1 MTKESKN
8 IGEMKNL
15 GPAIAWGLNRFVKVF
30 GNLFS
35 LACGSFTQVKKGRV
49 MCWAYNFKQYSCNP
63 RYLTEYLLKNNPE
76 FEIYWVFRKKVDIS
90 GIDSRIKCVRFR
102 SLEYYK
108 LVNSAEFFI
117 TNSRTDPYRIYWHKR
132 PGQKYLM
139 LWHGGV
145 ALKKI
150 EKDAE
155 EKLGY
160 SYVQKSKI
168 DSKVCD
174 LMTSSCR
181 YQTDLM
187 ENKFWYSGEILKKG
201 IPRNDIFFDME
212 QRASLNAKVRKL
224 YSISSGDKI
233 VMYAPTF
240 RRGNDL
246 SPYSINWD
254 TVIPELEKVFGGVQV
269 RVLVRL
275 HPNLIGKVDTS
286 GLVAYEKVTDATL
299 YHDMQELLCV
309 SDMLITDY
317 SSAMFDFAMLER
329 PCLLYATDIEKYDR
343 GYYFRFDE
351 LPFPLARTQEEL
363 LSNLASFDRSEY
375 DNRVTTFF
383 DTNIGIYDDGHAS
396 EAIAEW
402 MISRSIS

>member
-1 MTKESKN
+1 
-8 IGEMKNL
+8 MKNL

-90 GIDSRIKCVRFR
+90 GIDSRIKCIRFR

-132 PGQKYLM
+132 PCQKYLM

-254 TVIPELEKVFGGVQV
+254 KVIPELEKVFGGVQV

>member
-1 MTKESKN
+1 
-8 IGEMKNL
+8 MKNL

-254 TVIPELEKVFGGVQV
+254 KVIPELEKVFGGVQV

-286 GLVAYEKVTDATL
+286 GLVGYEKVTDATL

>member
-1 MTKESKN
+1 
-8 IGEMKNL
+8 MKNL

-254 TVIPELEKVFGGVQV
+254 KVIPELEKVFGGVQV

-383 DTNIGIYDDGHAS
+383 DTNIGIYDDGHGS

>member
-1 MTKESKN
+1 
-8 IGEMKNL
+8 MKNL

-155 EKLGY
+155 SKLGY
-160 SYVQKSKI
+160 SYVKKSKI

-201 IPRNDIFFDME
+201 IPRNDIFFDRE

-254 TVIPELEKVFGGVQV
+254 KVIPELEKVFGGVQV
-269 RVLVRL
+269 RILVRL

>member
-1 MTKESKN
+1 
-8 IGEMKNL
+8 MKNL

-35 LACGSFTQVKKGRV
+35 RACGSFTQVKKGRV

-224 YSISSGDKI
+224 YSISSSDKI

-254 TVIPELEKVFGGVQV
+254 KVIPELEKVFGGIQV

>member
-1 MTKESKN
+1 
-8 IGEMKNL
+8 MKNL

-168 DSKVCD
+168 DSKICD

-254 TVIPELEKVFGGVQV
+254 KVIPELEKVFGGVQV

-375 DNRVTTFF
+375 DNKVTTFF

-402 MISRSIS
+402 MISRCIS

>member
-1 MTKESKN
+1 M
-8 IGEMKNL
+8 

-35 LACGSFTQVKKGRV
+35 RACGSFTQVKKGRV

-224 YSISSGDKI
+224 YSISSSDKI

-254 TVIPELEKVFGGVQV
+254 KVIPELEKVFGGVQV

-286 GLVAYEKVTDATL
+286 GLVGYEKVTDATL

-375 DNRVTTFF
+375 DNKVTTFF

>member
-1 MTKESKN
+1 
-8 IGEMKNL
+8 MKNL

-35 LACGSFTQVKKGRV
+35 RACGSFTQVKKGRV

-224 YSISSGDKI
+224 YSISSSDKI

-254 TVIPELEKVFGGVQV
+254 KVIPELEKVFGGVQV

-375 DNRVTTFF
+375 DKEVKTFF

-396 EAIAEW
+396 EAIAAW

>member
-1 MTKESKN
+1 
-8 IGEMKNL
+8 MKNL

-90 GIDSRIKCVRFR
+90 GIDSRIKCIRFR

-254 TVIPELEKVFGGVQV
+254 KVIPELEKVFGGVQV

>member
-254 TVIPELEKVFGGVQV
+254 KVIPELEKVFGGVQV

-286 GLVAYEKVTDATL
+286 GLVGYEKVTDATL

>member
-90 GIDSRIKCVRFR
+90 GIDSRIRCVRFR
-102 SLEYYK
+102 SLEYYR

-160 SYVQKSKI
+160 SYVKKSKI

-254 TVIPELEKVFGGVQV
+254 KVIPELEKVFGGVQV
-269 RVLVRL
+269 RVLVRP

-375 DNRVTTFF
+375 DNKVTTFF

>member
-254 TVIPELEKVFGGVQV
+254 KVIPELEKVFGGVQV

-375 DNRVTTFF
+375 DNKVTTFF

>member
-1 MTKESKN
+1 
-8 IGEMKNL
+8 MKNL

-35 LACGSFTQVKKGRV
+35 LACGGFTQVKKGRV

-254 TVIPELEKVFGGVQV
+254 KVIPELEKVLGGVQV

-375 DNRVTTFF
+375 DNKVTTFF

>member
-1 MTKESKN
+1 
-8 IGEMKNL
+8 
-15 GPAIAWGLNRFVKVF
+15 
-30 GNLFS
+30 
-35 LACGSFTQVKKGRV
+35 

-254 TVIPELEKVFGGVQV
+254 KVIPELEKVFGGVQV

>member
-1 MTKESKN
+1 MESIK
-8 IGEMKNL
+8 KL
-15 GPAIAWGLNRFVKVF
+15 GSATGWRINRCLMAF

-35 LACGSFTQVKKGRV
+35 LIIRCFTKVRKGRA
-49 MCWAYNFKQYSCNP
+49 MFWAYTFKQYSCNP
-63 RYLTEYLLKNNPE
+63 RYLTEYLLENNPE
-76 FEIYWVFRKKVDIS
+76 FEIYWVFRKKIDVS
-90 GIDSRIKCVRFR
+90 GIDSRIRCVRFR

-132 PGQKYLM
+132 PEQKYLM

-155 EKLGY
+155 AKLGFT
-160 SYVQKSKI
+160 YVQKAKI

-181 YQTDLM
+181 YQTNLM

-201 IPRNDIFFDME
+201 IPRNDIFFDLN
-212 QRASLNAKVRKL
+212 QRDSLDCKVREL
-224 YSISSGDKI
+224 YSIPASHKI

-246 SPYSINWD
+246 MPYSIDWSK
-254 TVIPELEKVFGGVQV
+254 VIPELEKVFDGAPVS
-269 RVLVRL
+269 VLVRL
-275 HPNLIGKVDTS
+275 HPNLIGKADTS
-286 GLVAYEKVTDATL
+286 GLVAYENVMDATM

-309 SDMLITDY
+309 SDMLVTDY
-317 SSAMFDFAMLER
+317 SSAMFDFAMLGR

-343 GYYFRFDE
+343 GYYFSFDE

-363 LSNLASFDRSEY
+363 ISKLASFEREEY
-375 DNRVTTFF
+375 DKEVKTFF
-383 DTNIGIYDDGHAS
+383 DTNIGIYDNGHAS
-396 EAIAEW
+396 EAIAAW

>member
-1 MTKESKN
+1 
-8 IGEMKNL
+8 MKNL

-90 GIDSRIKCVRFR
+90 GIDSWIKCVRFR

-201 IPRNDIFFDME
+201 IPRNDIFFDRE

-254 TVIPELEKVFGGVQV
+254 KVIPELEKVLGGVQV

>member
-1 MTKESKN
+1 
-8 IGEMKNL
+8 MKNL

-90 GIDSRIKCVRFR
+90 GIDSRIKCVGFR

-254 TVIPELEKVFGGVQV
+254 KVIPELEKVFGGVQV

-363 LSNLASFDRSEY
+363 LCNLASFDRSEY
-375 DNRVTTFF
+375 DNKVTTFF

>member
-1 MTKESKN
+1 
-8 IGEMKNL
+8 MKNL

-90 GIDSRIKCVRFR
+90 GIDSWIKCVRFR

-155 EKLGY
+155 KKLGY

-254 TVIPELEKVFGGVQV
+254 KVIPELEKVFGGVQV
-269 RVLVRL
+269 RILVRL

>member
-8 IGEMKNL
+8 IREMKNL

-254 TVIPELEKVFGGVQV
+254 KVIPELEKVFGGVQV

-309 SDMLITDY
+309 SDMLVTDY

-343 GYYFRFDE
+343 GYYFWFDE

>member
-254 TVIPELEKVFGGVQV
+254 KVIPELEKVFGGVQV
-269 RVLVRL
+269 RILVRL

-286 GLVAYEKVTDATL
+286 GLVGYEKVTDATL

>member
-224 YSISSGDKI
+224 YSISSSDKI
-233 VMYAPTF
+233 VMYAPRF

-254 TVIPELEKVFGGVQV
+254 KVIPELEKVFGGVQV

>member
-1 MTKESKN
+1 
-8 IGEMKNL
+8 MKKS
-15 GPAIAWGLNRFVKVF
+15 GPAIAWGLNRFIKVF
-30 GNLFS
+30 GNIFS
-35 LACGSFTQVKKGRV
+35 LATGSFTQVKKGRV

-63 RYLTEYLLKNNPE
+63 RYLTEYLLENNPE
-76 FEIYWVFRKKVDIS
+76 FEIYWVFRKKIDVS
-90 GIDSRIKCVRFR
+90 GIDSRIRCVRFR

-132 PGQKYLM
+132 PEQKYLM

-155 EKLGY
+155 DKLGFT
-160 SYVQKSKI
+160 YVQKAKI

-181 YQTDLM
+181 YQTNLM

-201 IPRNDIFFDME
+201 IPRNDIFFDLN
-212 QRASLNAKVRKL
+212 QRESLDCRVREL
-224 YSISSGDKI
+224 YSIPASHKI

-246 SPYSINWD
+246 TPYSIDWSK
-254 TVIPELEKVFGGVQV
+254 VIPELEKVFDGAPVS
-269 RVLVRL
+269 VLVRL
-275 HPNLIGKVDTS
+275 HPNLIGKADTS
-286 GLVAYEKVTDATL
+286 GLVAYENVMDATM

-317 SSAMFDFAMLER
+317 SSAMFDFAMLGR

-343 GYYFRFDE
+343 GYYFSFDE

-363 LSNLASFDRSEY
+363 ISKLASFEREEY
-375 DNRVTTFF
+375 DKEVKTFF
-383 DTNIGIYDDGHAS
+383 DTNIGIYDNGHAS
-396 EAIAEW
+396 EAIAAW